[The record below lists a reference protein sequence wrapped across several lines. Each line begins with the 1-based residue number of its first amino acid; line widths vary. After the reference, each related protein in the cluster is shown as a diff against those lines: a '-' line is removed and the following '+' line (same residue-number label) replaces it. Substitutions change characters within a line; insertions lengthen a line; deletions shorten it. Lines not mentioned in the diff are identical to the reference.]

1 LARIGYNWSKVIV
14 IVFYIATI
22 FLIYIKTDKRPRVLL
37 RKKAALLSLEFIR
50 TLTSKTAV

>member
-1 LARIGYNWSKVIV
+1 LARIGYHWSKVIV

-37 RKKAALLSLEFIR
+37 RKKAALLSLE
-50 TLTSKTAV
+50 SKTAV